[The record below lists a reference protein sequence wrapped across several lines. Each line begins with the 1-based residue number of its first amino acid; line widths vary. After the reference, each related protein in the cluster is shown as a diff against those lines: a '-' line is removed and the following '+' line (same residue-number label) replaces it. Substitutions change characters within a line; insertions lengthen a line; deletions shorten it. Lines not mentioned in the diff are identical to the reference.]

1 VEVKDP
7 EVEQA
12 REQLSDKIYGQYRAQ
27 IAELVRQSAALEEVQ
42 KTELMETLLAEF
54 GTELDEAEAKPVLPV
69 DEKLLGKIVDELM
82 KKEARRMILE
92 DGIRPDGRAEDEI
105 RQIWVELDLFP
116 HTHGSAMFKRGATQA
131 VTVTTLGT
139 PA

>member
-1 VEVKDP
+1 QEELGRITAEISQIKAEIGKEKADLVEVKDP

-92 DGIRPDGRAEDEI
+92 DGI
-105 RQIWVELDLFP
+105 
-116 HTHGSAMFKRGATQA
+116 
-131 VTVTTLGT
+131 
-139 PA
+139 